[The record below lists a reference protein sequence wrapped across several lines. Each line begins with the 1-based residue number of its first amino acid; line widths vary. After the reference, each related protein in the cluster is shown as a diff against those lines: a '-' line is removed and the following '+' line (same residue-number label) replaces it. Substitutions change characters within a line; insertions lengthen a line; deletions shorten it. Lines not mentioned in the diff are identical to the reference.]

1 MKNKEKQE
9 EKESQCQAHAK
20 EQEEIESKQKFVNYV
35 KVPEGKLGV
44 IKECGVNYEG
54 RNILMQ
60 QIEDGSVGIHIAR
73 TDLEEQH
80 PVQQLRLNELT
91 LNLLLLAIFEAGRK
105 FNIDFEKITE
115 EINQNL
121 EKKDKD
127 EKARR

>member
-1 MKNKEKQE
+1 MKNKDQE

-20 EQEEIESKQKFVNYV
+20 EQEEIEAKQQFVNYV
-35 KVPEGKLGV
+35 KVPEGRLGV

-60 QIEDGSVGIHIAR
+60 QIEDGSVGIYIAR
-73 TDLEEQH
+73 TDLEEH

-127 EKARR
+127 EKART

>member
-1 MKNKEKQE
+1 MIKNK
-9 EKESQCQAHAK
+9 KEDKGIQCQAHAK
-20 EQEEIESKQKFVNYV
+20 EQEEIESKQEFVNYV
-35 KVPEGKLGV
+35 KVPEGRLGV

-60 QIEDGSVGIHIAR
+60 QIEDGSVGIYIAR
-73 TDLEEQH
+73 TDLQEH
-80 PVQQLRLNELT
+80 PIQQLRLNELT

-127 EKARR
+127 AKARK